1 MTNDNVDQFEF
12 WEDMAPDWL
21 AFEDHTEIVAAPF
34 GDSAMDR
41 LLLRPGLNVLDVGCG
56 AGSTTVELARRVGND
71 GRATG
76 VDIAPAMI
84 AHAMKRVD
92 ASHIGNVSF
101 LVADAQ
107 VEPFQEAAFDAI
119 YSRFGV
125 MFFANPKVAF
135 TNLRRAL
142 RPDGVLAF
150 ACWEN
155 IFLNEWMF
163 VPGSALVTVTGSPPP
178 MPGAGEPGPFSLAD
192 RTDIELLLRDAG
204 FKSVE
209 VTPQAETV
217 TLRGDEIES
226 LVALTQRVGPV
237 REALRT
243 ANAETAKLIEAAV
256 RSALLD
262 RAVDEVVHLNSA
274 AFVVSAR

>member
-125 MFFANPKVAF
+125 MFFANPEVAF

-243 ANAETAKLIEAAV
+243 ANAETAKLIVAAV

>member
-243 ANAETAKLIEAAV
+243 ANAETAKLIVAAV